1 MKNVLSIFA
10 VAVAMFLVSCGGSSS
25 PSDAA
30 IDVYQMLVDGKY
42 DVVAENIYYDTD
54 DAEELAQSKAMIT
67 SLLKEKVAPQLVAKG
82 GIKSVEKVSETIA
95 EDAESAVVELK
106 IVYGDGTEE
115 TEKANMKLDDGKW
128 KLAMNK

>member
-1 MKNVLSIFA
+1 
-10 VAVAMFLVSCGGSSS
+10 
-25 PSDAA
+25 
-30 IDVYQMLVDGKY
+30 MLVDGKY

-67 SLLKEKVAPQLVAKG
+67 SLLKEKVAPQLAAKG
-82 GIKSVEKVSETIA
+82 GVKNVEKVSETIA

>member
-1 MKNVLSIFA
+1 M
-10 VAVAMFLVSCGGSSS
+10 
-25 PSDAA
+25 
-30 IDVYQMLVDGKY
+30 
-42 DVVAENIYYDTD
+42 
-54 DAEELAQSKAMIT
+54 
-67 SLLKEKVAPQLVAKG
+67 
-82 GIKSVEKVSETIA
+82 SETIA

>member
-1 MKNVLSIFA
+1 
-10 VAVAMFLVSCGGSSS
+10 MFLVSCGSSSS